1 MQIGKIKTASSKQ
14 DEMKQFV
21 DDEPQYRGPSIREK
35 MAGFVERQ
43 KVQSARRQRERYE
56 KTSVKMSKMQ
66 QKIELEA
73 KKTELAVLKAKRREA
88 SPLHRALQRVP
99 SKMAERPSRGMAV
112 ERKGV
117 RLAEKQLRME
127 QKDFAKIQ
135 QEREYHEKYPVRQ
148 AGDGE
153 LPYYEQEHLKP
164 LPVKPPVKRKTMR
177 EELVGG
183 LDDLL

>member
-1 MQIGKIKTASSKQ
+1 MRQYHLKLPVKQ
-14 DEMKQFV
+14 DEIKKYV
-21 DDEPQYRGPSIREK
+21 DDEPQYTGPSIREK
-35 MAGFVERQ
+35 ASKFIEKQ
-43 KVQSARRQRERYE
+43 KIQSARRQRERYE
-56 KTSVKMSKMQ
+56 KQSVKMAKMQ
-66 QKIELEA
+66 QKIDLES

-88 SPLHRALQRVP
+88 SPLHKALQRIP
-99 SKMAERPSRGMAV
+99 SKMTERPSRELSAQH
-112 ERKGV
+112 KGI

-127 QKDFAKIQ
+127 QKEFDKIR

-153 LPYYEQEHLKP
+153 LPYYEPEHLKP